1 MGGILPRDM
10 VPEAVEVRDEPFGR
24 WIVMGK

>member
-10 VPEAVEVRDEPFGR
+10 VPEAVEVRVDPFGR
-24 WIVMGK
+24 WIVMGE